1 MMTSRLSCR
10 LSSRSDLPSLPSS
23 NSWLVPATPMSLQ
36 GLAVTPAH
44 MQVEKLRDEG
54 VQLKMLQ
61 TGLAL
66 MQCPLLADNEVSS
79 LPGLGDN
86 TAVYWACPC
95 LPLCLVRL

>member
-1 MMTSRLSCR
+1 ML
-10 LSSRSDLPSLPSS
+10 
-23 NSWLVPATPMSLQ
+23 
-36 GLAVTPAH
+36 

-79 LPGLGDN
+79 LSGLGHN
-86 TAVYWACPC
+86 TALCLR
-95 LPLCLVRL
+95 LPLSSASCCEALKKARMSRCSLCAGCGGCSPGHLLPAFCGPQEP